1 MSWTETPWIKPISI
15 PEFNRVD
22 KVLGRLSRIDTPEY
36 QAILALE
43 EGQGIKIPHS
53 AQFPCTRKGN
63 CSLTTLVYNVARRT
77 RGRYE
82 TSHIG
87 PRDVGHDGI
96 TCDHTSKGSRL
107 KQEIVRGPD
116 HIPEDCGHLAVV
128 RFYGQKD

>member
-15 PEFNRVD
+15 SEFNRVD

-77 RGRYE
+77 RGIYG

-87 PRDVGHDGI
+87 PRYVGHDGI